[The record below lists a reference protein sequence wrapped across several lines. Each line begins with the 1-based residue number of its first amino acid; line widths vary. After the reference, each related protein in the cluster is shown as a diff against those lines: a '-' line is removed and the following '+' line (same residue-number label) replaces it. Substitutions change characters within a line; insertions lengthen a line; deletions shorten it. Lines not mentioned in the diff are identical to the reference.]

1 MIKVYVVG
9 GDNEYANFIHGSVLT
24 ETFEEA
30 DIVLLTGGEDVH
42 PSFYDD
48 VQYELTYSNKLRDD
62 IELEYIEKARKK
74 GKFMVGVCRGLQL
87 GTVAAGGGL
96 IQHMKHPY
104 MHRITLWDNSKVNVN
119 SLHHQMAYPYNLKED
134 EYFVIG
140 HSEGISDVHFN
151 GKGEKI
157 ILPVNLNKKD
167 IEPEIVY
174 YPKLNFLGFQC
185 HPEMM
190 GNGSSLVILANML
203 IQRGL
208 EGTILGIKDKKAQFL
223 QNQYI
228 KTLL

>member
-9 GDNEYANFIHGSVLT
+9 GDNHYADFIHGSILT
-24 ETFEEA
+24 EKFEEA

-48 VQYELTYSNKLRDD
+48 IQYELTYSNKLRDD
-62 IELEYIEKARKK
+62 VELEYIEKAKES
-74 GKFMVGVCRGLQL
+74 GKFMVGVCRGLQI

-96 IQHMKHPY
+96 IQHMKHPH

-119 SLHHQMAYPYNLKED
+119 SLHHQMAYPYNLHKD
-134 EYFVIG
+134 DYFVIG
-140 HSEGISDVHFN
+140 HAEGISDIHFD
-151 GKGEKI
+151 GKGEE
-157 ILPVNLNKKD
+157 ILLPKD
-167 IEPEIVY
+167 AHRAIEPEIVY

-190 GNGSSLVILANML
+190 SSGSNLVILANML
-203 IQRGL
+203 IQKGM
-208 EGTILGIKDKKAQFL
+208 EGTILDIKNKSAQFL

-228 KTLL
+228 KTIF